1 MQEMAAEVSAALS
14 QSDPNLVLSAAFK
27 LRITQRD
34 LATLQEGGWLNDEV
48 SFCKEV
54 MGGGKQ
60 IAGNS
65 TNFFYFVL
73 WHYLKTS
80 LKKQTNW
87 IKHAKMTG
95 FRELHQLSSGCSE
108 GYK

>member
-48 SFCKEV
+48 SFC
-54 MGGGKQ
+54 
-60 IAGNS
+60 S
-65 TNFFYFVL
+65 FCYFFIL
-73 WHYLKTS
+73 CCD
-80 LKKQTNW
+80 
-87 IKHAKMTG
+87 II
-95 FRELHQLSSGCSE
+95 
-108 GYK
+108 